1 METSGQLIHSVN
13 ALIYTSVRVVFKLV
27 GKVSVT
33 PLYMGWLVCMF
44 VWSKHSA
51 SKAVAV

>member
-13 ALIYTSVRVVFKLV
+13 ALIYTSVHVVFKLV
-27 GKVSVT
+27 GKVSVM

-51 SKAVAV
+51 SKAVVV